1 MEVVGV
7 KFNLNS
13 QIYSFDP
20 KGLKLAEG
28 DKVIVETS
36 RGIEWGEIKSIKNM
50 PKDQIQFELKPVLRK
65 ATEGDKK
72 QINTNIADAKNAI
85 PKIKEKANELNLKM
99 TIKNAEYTLDRSKF
113 IIYYTANERIPFQD
127 IVKYTAGMLK
137 TRIEMRQINSREEVL
152 LYGSLGVCGHPCC
165 CTRYAPQGIKATTKM
180 GKIQGLQTNP
190 EKLAGFCGKIMCC
203 LAFENDDYE
212 KVQALL
218 PAVGAS
224 VNTPDGVG
232 TVFETSNIKET
243 VTVEFKDESL
253 IRIRTYTL
261 SEILTVNAD
270 KQQNHKNESIQ
281 NSTDDISTPIE
292 DKTESTPNKEPEHK
306 SDNKKKG
313 NFFKHKKKKWNKP
326 PVKQ

>member
-1 MEVVGV
+1 M
-7 KFNLNS
+7 
-13 QIYSFDP
+13 
-20 KGLKLAEG
+20 
-28 DKVIVETS
+28 
-36 RGIEWGEIKSIKNM
+36 
-50 PKDQIQFELKPVLRK
+50 
-65 ATEGDKK
+65 
-72 QINTNIADAKNAI
+72 
-85 PKIKEKANELNLKM
+85 
-99 TIKNAEYTLDRSKF
+99 
-113 IIYYTANERIPFQD
+113 
-127 IVKYTAGMLK
+127 
-137 TRIEMRQINSREEVL
+137 
-152 LYGSLGVCGHPCC
+152 H
-165 CTRYAPQGIKATTKM
+165 
-180 GKIQGLQTNP
+180 P

-253 IRIRTYTL
+253 IRIRTYPL
-261 SEILTVNAD
+261 SEILTVDAN

-292 DKTESTPNKEPEHK
+292 DKSESTPNKEPEHK